1 MNGSGNKE
9 NQDGAQKERRRAGKQ
24 GGAGKIRRL
33 SNPEAAAFAGQLAVL
48 LKAGIPAV
56 EGITL
61 MYEDS
66 EDAGEKKV
74 LKGILD
80 AAAVSD
86 SLSSAMEKQDV
97 FPEYMV
103 RMIRVG
109 EQTGNLDTVMA
120 SLEEYYENEEAFRR
134 EASDAVFY
142 PLVLA
147 CVMIAVV
154 VVLVLQVMPVFE
166 QVYRELGTGMTGFPL
181 ALKKAGDGIRAYSV
195 SFLLILGA
203 AALVVFVSRLTEEG
217 RRFWHNFGRHFG
229 RFRKEYETEDA
240 WHFSGVMAMAL
251 ASGLTPEEGMDLAS
265 DLVREPSFKDRLASV
280 REDMEGGVPMAESLK
295 KHGIFSGTYAKMA
308 LLGERAGSLDR
319 VLNEIAG
326 MYRQESQER
335 MDRSISTVEP
345 VLVILLSVL
354 IGAVLLSVMLPLLG
368 IISSL

>member
-1 MNGSGNKE
+1 MNGSGNNE

-86 SLSSAMEKQDV
+86 SLSSAMEKQDA

-166 QVYRELGTGMTGFPL
+166 QVYHELGTGMTGFPL

-251 ASGLTPEEGMDLAS
+251 ASGLTPEEGMDLAI
-265 DLVREPSFKDRLASV
+265 DLIGEPDVKTRLEAVRDDMNQGASMTDSLQEHKIFSGMYARLAS
-280 REDMEGGVPMAESLK
+280 
-295 KHGIFSGTYAKMA
+295 
-308 LLGERAGSLDR
+308 LGSRTGSLDK
-319 VLNEIAG
+319 VLAQIAEL
-326 MYRQESQER
+326 YREDAQDRLNRRLESVQ
-335 MDRSISTVEP
+335 P
-345 VLVILLSVL
+345 ALVIILSVL
-354 IGAVLLSVMLPLLG
+354 IGAILLSVMFPPH
-368 IISSL
+368 SMESR

>member
-1 MNGSGNKE
+1 MNGTGDKE
-9 NQDGAQKERRRAGKQ
+9 NKAGTPKERHRTGEKGRT
-24 GGAGKIRRL
+24 GKIRRL
-33 SNPEAAAFAGQLAVL
+33 SNPEAAAFAGQMAVL

-66 EDAGEKKV
+66 EDAGEREL
-74 LKGILD
+74 LKRILD
-80 AAAVSD
+80 ETAVTD

-97 FPEYMV
+97 FPDYMV
-103 RMIRVG
+103 RMVRVG

-120 SLEEYYENEEAFRR
+120 SLEEYYENEETFRR

-142 PLVLA
+142 PLVLT

-166 QVYRELGTGMTGFPL
+166 QVYRELGTEMTGFSL
-181 ALKKAGDGIRAYSV
+181 VLKKAGDGIRTYSV

-203 AALVVFVSRLTEEG
+203 AVLIVFVSRRTEEG
-217 RRFWHNFGRHFG
+217 RMFWHNFGRHFKK
-229 RFRKEYETEDA
+229 FRKDYEMEDA
-240 WHFSGVMAMAL
+240 WRFSGVMAMTL
-251 ASGLTPEEGMDLAS
+251 ASGLTPEEGMDMAE
-265 DLVREPSFKDRLASV
+265 DLVCEPSIIEKLEAV
-280 REDMEGGVPMAESLK
+280 REDMTAGVPMAESLK

-308 LLGERAGSLDR
+308 LIGEKAGSFDR
-319 VLNEIAG
+319 VLNQIAQ

-335 MDRSISTVEP
+335 MERYISTVEP
-345 VLVILLSVL
+345 ALVIILSAL
-354 IGAVLLSVMLPLLG
+354 IGAVLLSVMFPLLG